1 MLKSFAFV
9 CTQKQIIKKT
19 KHEKMKKHQI
29 ELEPGKFYHIYN
41 RGNNSERIFFN
52 EGNYEFFLRRY
63 NETLSHLVETYAFC
77 LLPNHFH
84 FLIRVKDL
92 PTKALRINDTDI
104 PTKALHLS
112 DAKLLAT
119 TPKSFPQDAKL
130 SALNPSSA
138 FHRLFTSYS
147 KAINKQQNRHGSLFE
162 NPFKR
167 IEITSDE
174 YLKNLIIYI
183 HTNPQLHGFVE
194 TFKTYKWS
202 SYNGRIINNPA
213 KQYKPDVIKW
223 FENNENFEFCHEE
236 KINIEKIKHL
246 IFD

>member
-1 MLKSFAFV
+1 LLKRFTFV
-9 CTQKQIIKKT
+9 CEQKQIIKKT

-52 EGNYEFFLRRY
+52 EGNYHFFLRRY
-63 NETLSHLVETYAFC
+63 NEALSHLVETYAFC

-92 PTKALRINDTDI
+92 PTKAL
-104 PTKALHLS
+104 HLE

-119 TPKSFPQDAKL
+119 TQKSFPQDAKL
-130 SALNPSSA
+130 LALNPSSA

-183 HTNPQLHGFVE
+183 HTNPQLHGFVKD
-194 TFKTYKWS
+194 FRIYKWS
-202 SYNGRIINNPA
+202 SYNDIILNNPA
-213 KQYKPDVIKW
+213 IQYKPDLIKW
-223 FENNENFEFCHEE
+223 FENNMNYKLCHEE
-236 KINIEKIKHL
+236 KINIEKIKQL